1 MISSVNQHLPP
12 MHLLQKNQLNLLLTI
27 FSVNLLLRLLLLKRL
42 QLKRLLTTCLGNQKH
57 LQLTSQLLLLKKLMT
72 YSAHQNQMLQ
82 RMHLLTHQK
91 QIRVVMLMISS
102 KTAAIG
108 TGKTTRATIP

>member
-1 MISSVNQHLPP
+1 MISSVNQHLSP
-12 MHLLQKNQLNLLLTI
+12 MLLLRKNQLNLLLTI
-27 FSVNLLLRLLLLKRL
+27 FSVSLPLMLLLLML
-42 QLKRLLTTCLGNQKH
+42 LPLKRLLTTCSGNQKR
-57 LQLTSQLLLLKKLMT
+57 LLLTSQLLPLKKLMT

-102 KTAAIG
+102 KTAAIE